1 MKPIWKILIAIAT
14 AIAVAF
20 VVFLLAGKKKK
31 DADHLDLTKVP
42 MQTVDDMFAV
52 QTKNGIVV
60 MRIEADK
67 MLRYENDTTTMEV
80 FPEGFAVYSYT
91 DEGLLETILLS
102 DQARHLTYKGTD
114 GEEWQAFGNV
124 SVQNIIKR
132 ETMETDTIYWD
143 QRSHQIYT
151 DCYIRMYSP
160 DGFMQGYGMRS
171 DDKARNAIIRK
182 PFNSY
187 SVVVKDTTTVLV
199 DSINFIGPFL
209 KK

>member
-1 MKPIWKILIAIAT
+1 MKPVWKILIAIAT
-14 AIAVAF
+14 AAAVAI
-20 VVFLLAGKKKK
+20 VVLLSLRKGK
-31 DADHLDLTKVP
+31 ADGERIDFSKVP

-52 QTKNGIVV
+52 QTKNGVVV

-67 MLRYENDTTTMEV
+67 MLRYETDTTTMEL
-80 FPEGFAVYSYT
+80 FPDGFSVYSYT
-91 DEGLLETILLS
+91 DDGLLETIMLS
-102 DQARHLTYKGTD
+102 DQARHITFKSSN

-124 SVQNIIKR
+124 SIQNIIKR

-143 QRSHQIYT
+143 QRVHQIYT

-171 DDKARNAIIRK
+171 DDKARNAIIKK

-187 SVVVKDTTTVLV
+187 SVVVKDTTAVLV

>member
-1 MKPIWKILIAIAT
+1 MKPVWKILIAIAT
-14 AIAVAF
+14 AAAVAI
-20 VVFLLAGKKKK
+20 VVLLSLRKGK
-31 DADHLDLTKVP
+31 ADGERIDFSKVP

-52 QTKNGIVV
+52 QTKNGVVV

-67 MLRYENDTTTMEV
+67 MLRYETDSTTMEL
-80 FPEGFAVYSYT
+80 FPDGFSVYSYT
-91 DEGLLETILLS
+91 DDGLLETIMLS
-102 DQARHLTYKGTD
+102 DQARHITFKSSN

-124 SVQNIIKR
+124 SIQNIIKR

-143 QRSHQIYT
+143 QRVHQIYT

-171 DDKARNAIIRK
+171 DDKARNAIIKK

-187 SVVVKDTTTVLV
+187 SVVVKDTTAVLV

>member
-1 MKPIWKILIAIAT
+1 MIAIAT
-14 AIAVAF
+14 AAAVAI
-20 VVFLLAGKKKK
+20 VVFLSLRKGKAEGEK
-31 DADHLDLTKVP
+31 LDFSKVP

-52 QTKNGIVV
+52 QTKNGIVT

-67 MLRYENDTTTMEV
+67 MLRFETDTTTIEL

-91 DEGLLETILLS
+91 DDGLLETILLS
-102 DQARHLTYKGTD
+102 DQARHITFKSTN

-143 QRSHQIYT
+143 QRVHQSYT
-151 DCYIRMYSP
+151 DCYIRRSSP

-171 DDKARNAIIRK
+171 DDKARNAIIKK

>member
-1 MKPIWKILIAIAT
+1 MIAIAT
-14 AIAVAF
+14 AAAVAI
-20 VVFLLAGKKKK
+20 VVFLSLRKGKAEGEK
-31 DADHLDLTKVP
+31 LDFSKVP

-52 QTKNGIVV
+52 QTKNGIVT

-67 MLRYENDTTTMEV
+67 MLRFETDTTTIEL

-91 DEGLLETILLS
+91 DDGLLETILLS
-102 DQARHLTYKGTD
+102 DQARHITFKSTN

-143 QRSHQIYT
+143 QRVHQIYT

-171 DDKARNAIIRK
+171 DDKARNAIIKK

>member
-1 MKPIWKILIAIAT
+1 MKPAWKILIAIAT
-14 AIAVAF
+14 AAAVAI
-20 VVFLLAGKKKK
+20 VVFLSLRKGK
-31 DADHLDLTKVP
+31 ADGEKIDFSKVP

-60 MRIEADK
+60 LRIEADK
-67 MLRYENDTTTMEV
+67 MLRYETDTTTMEL
-80 FPEGFAVYSYT
+80 FPDGFAVYSYT
-91 DEGLLETILLS
+91 DEGLLETIMLS
-102 DQARHLTYKGTD
+102 DQARHITFKSSN

-124 SVQNIIKR
+124 SIQNIIKR

-143 QRSHQIYT
+143 QRVHQIYT

-171 DDKARNAIIRK
+171 DDKARNAIIKK

-187 SVVVKDTTTVLV
+187 SVVVKDTTAILV

>member
-1 MKPIWKILIAIAT
+1 MTAIAT
-14 AIAVAF
+14 AAAVAF
-20 VVFLLAGKKKK
+20 VVYLWVGKDKKKVEK
-31 DADHLDLTKVP
+31 TDLSGLP

-52 QTKNGIVV
+52 QTKNGVVV

-67 MLRYENDTTTMEV
+67 MLRYENDSTATEL

-102 DQARHLTYKGTD
+102 DQARHILYKSSN

-171 DDKARNAIIRK
+171 DDKARNAIIHK

-187 SVVVKDTTTVLV
+187 SVVVQDTTAVLV